1 MRAMIVGRYFLVALA
16 ALFAGSLLV
25 SNFASAQV
33 TVPWALRTT
42 IDSDGDGTA
51 DLFDN
56 APGIANNQA
65 DMDADLIGD
74 VVDPTP
80 TQSNPNLGD
89 PFLGM
94 NGPHTIAAGA
104 HVFVDYLMM
113 NFEPP
118 GQWGHI
124 DLDLGG
130 NGIYDATYFGPLTS
144 VLNQI
149 DIAPGLFVDSTWD
162 LNTPGTYL
170 LHALAYGPGSSS
182 QNYTISGAIVLPE
195 PGTAMLSMV
204 LGLVVYGTRRRR

>member
-1 MRAMIVGRYFLVALA
+1 
-16 ALFAGSLLV
+16 
-25 SNFASAQV
+25 
-33 TVPWALRTT
+33 
-42 IDSDGDGTA
+42 
-51 DLFDN
+51 
-56 APGIANNQA
+56 
-65 DMDADLIGD
+65 
-74 VVDPTP
+74 
-80 TQSNPNLGD
+80 
-89 PFLGM
+89 M

-182 QNYTISGAIVLPE
+182 RTIRFRA
-195 PGTAMLSMV
+195 LSCCRNQ
-204 LGLVVYGTRRRR
+204 GRRCCPWCWDLLFTELAAAVDSAN